1 MLKNVMGLALAVL
14 ILLSG
19 CVVNN
24 PAPRLHI
31 LTEDNPPFNFTDE
44 KGTITGQ
51 STEIVRQI
59 LKATSTDATFELLPW
74 SQSYTLAQSAPGTA
88 LYSTAR
94 LPSRE
99 GLFKWVGP
107 IGFDDNYFYTRRGS
121 DLVINTLDDARKLK
135 SIAVYKDDSNQ
146 VFLSGQGFTNLD
158 ISENDTQ
165 CIQKLVNGQVD
176 AWLGPALGMPFVAY
190 RAGIN
195 PAEITAAKYAVRN
208 DFYIA
213 FNKDVP
219 DSTAQAWQKALDD
232 LKKEDS
238 SGGMSVYQKII
249 TSYALPQYAA
259 STVSRD
265 TVLQLVNKTAADIA
279 ADATGTIA
287 KINAQQPPYLDA
299 QNPALYV
306 YVFDNR
312 VVEVANADNPAVV
325 GRDFKGV
332 PDMAGKLFRDNLVS
346 GALANG
352 TGWEDYVFTM
362 PGQIGLFYKS
372 AYYKLVTG
380 SDGKQYVVCSGC
392 YIAKSE

>member
-1 MLKNVMGLALAVL
+1 MLKYVMGLVLAVL

-24 PAPRLHI
+24 PAPKLRI
-31 LTEDNPPFNFTDE
+31 ITEDNPPFNFTDE
-44 KGTITGQ
+44 RGTITGQ

-59 LKATSTDATFELLPW
+59 LKATSSDASIELMPW
-74 SQSYTLAQSAPGTA
+74 SQGYGLTQTEPGTA
-88 LYSTAR
+88 LYSTTR

-99 GLFKWVGP
+99 NLFKWVGP
-107 IGFDDNYFYTRRGS
+107 IGFDDNYFYTRAGS
-121 DLVINTLDDARKLK
+121 DLVINTLDDAKKLK
-135 SIAVYKDDSNQ
+135 SIAVYQDDSNQ
-146 VFLSGQGFTNLD
+146 VYLSGQGFTNLD

-165 CIQKLVNGQVD
+165 CIQKLVNGQVE

-190 RAGIN
+190 RAGVN
-195 PAEITAAKYAVRN
+195 PADITAVKYAVRN

-213 FNKDVP
+213 FNKDVA
-219 DSTAQAWQKALDD
+219 DGTVQAWQKALDD

-238 SGGMSVYQKII
+238 TGGMSIYEKII

-259 STVSRD
+259 SSVSRD
-265 TVLQLVNKTAADIA
+265 TVTQLVDKAAADIV
-279 ADATGTIA
+279 ADAPGTIS
-287 KINAQQPPYLDA
+287 KINAQQPPYLDQ
-299 QNPALYV
+299 QNPELYV
-306 YVFDNR
+306 YVFDNQ
-312 VVEVANADNPAVV
+312 VIEVANADDPAVV
-325 GRDFKGV
+325 GRNFKGV
-332 PDMAGKLFRDNLVS
+332 PDMAGKLFRDNIVA

-362 PGQIGLFYKS
+362 PGQIGLFYES

-392 YIAKSE
+392 YIAKNE

>member
-1 MLKNVMGLALAVL
+1 MLKNVVGLALAGL
-14 ILLSG
+14 IMLSG
-19 CVVNN
+19 CAVNN
-24 PAPRLHI
+24 QAPKLRI
-31 LTEDNPPFNFTDE
+31 ITEDNPPFNFTDE
-44 KGTITGQ
+44 KGAVTGQ
-51 STEIVRQI
+51 STEIVNQI
-59 LKATSTDATFELLPW
+59 LKATGSNASIELMPW
-74 SQSYTLAQSAPGTA
+74 AQGYELAINDPGTV
-88 LYSTAR
+88 LYSTSR

-99 GLFKWVGP
+99 NLFKWVGP
-107 IGFDDNYFYTRRGS
+107 IGFDDNYFYTRRDS
-121 DLVINTLDDARKLK
+121 NLVINSLDDAKKLK
-135 SIAVYKDDSNQ
+135 SIAVYQDDSNQ
-146 VFLSGQGFTNLD
+146 VYLSSQGFTNLD

-165 CIQKLVNGQVD
+165 CIQKLVSGQVD

-190 RAGIN
+190 RAGVN
-195 PAEITAAKYAVRN
+195 PAEIISDKYAVRS
-208 DFYIA
+208 DYYIA
-213 FNKDVP
+213 FNKAVP
-219 DSTAQAWQKALDD
+219 DSTVQAWQKALDD

-238 SGGMSVYQKII
+238 SGGMSVYEKII

-259 STVSRD
+259 SSVSRD
-265 TVLQLVNKTAADIA
+265 TVTDLVNKTAADMA
-279 ADATGTIA
+279 ADAPGAIA
-287 KINAQQPPYLDA
+287 KINAQQPPYLDQ

-306 YVFDNR
+306 YVFDNQ

-332 PDMAGKLFRDNLVS
+332 PDMAGKLFRDNIVA

-392 YIAKSE
+392 YIAKNE

>member
-1 MLKNVMGLALAVL
+1 MLKNVLGLVLAVL
-14 ILLSG
+14 ILFSG

-24 PAPRLHI
+24 PAPKLRI
-31 LTEDNPPFNFTDE
+31 ITEDNPPFNFTDE

-59 LKATSTDATFELLPW
+59 LKATGSDASIELMPW
-74 SQSYTLAQSAPGTA
+74 AQGYELAQTEPGIA
-88 LYSTAR
+88 LYSTTR

-99 GLFKWVGP
+99 SLFKWVGP

-121 DLVINTLDDARKLK
+121 DLAINSLDDAKKLK

-165 CIQKLVNGQVD
+165 CIQKLVNGQVE

-190 RAGIN
+190 RAGVN
-195 PAEITAAKYAVRN
+195 PAEIIDAKYAVRN

-213 FNKDVP
+213 FNKGVS
-219 DSTAQAWQKALDD
+219 DSTVQAWQKALDD

-238 SGGMSVYQKII
+238 SGGMSLYQKII

-259 STVSRD
+259 SSVSRD
-265 TVLQLVNKTAADIA
+265 TVTQLVDKTSADII
-279 ADATGTIA
+279 ADAPGTIA
-287 KINAQQPPYLDA
+287 KINAQQAPYLDM
-299 QNPALYV
+299 QDPTLYV
-306 YVFDNR
+306 YVFDNK
-312 VVEVANADNPAVV
+312 VVEVANADNPAVA
-325 GRDFKGV
+325 GRNFKGV
-332 PDMAGKLFRDNLVS
+332 PDMAGKLFRDNIVA

-372 AYYKLVTG
+372 AYYKLATG

-392 YIAKSE
+392 YIAKNE